1 MYVCV
6 YTAPLPS
13 YAALPASFCTALP
26 HVREHTPLHP
36 FPPADPKAKSTP
48 KGKVA
53 VASKILKHRRS
64 KAFLDGEED
73 DLDEEGDEEGDVEE
87 AEAYEEYVEEPF
99 PSKKR
104 NQYATRKE
112 REEYSTMKAKE
123 QKTAQAKWKAAKAK
137 GNTAVI
143 MRLDDTDE
151 AIRESFRRV
160 KEAYDRLPPS
170 DDDDEY
176 SNDLDS
182 GQKRKRKGKK
192 IKQMSGTAHAQ
203 LSAKLSAYARLA
215 THDVSHIPLRL
226 CLYTT
231 SKSPKAHLNFLY
243 CHIKPQKCQT

>member
-1 MYVCV
+1 M

-13 YAALPASFCTALP
+13 SAALPASFCAALP

-36 FPPADPKAKSTP
+36 FPPADPKGKGAP

-53 VASKILKHRRS
+53 VASNVLKQKRS
-64 KAFLDGEED
+64 KALLDGEED
-73 DLDEEGDEEGDVEE
+73 DLEEDLDDEGDVEE
-87 AEAYEEYVEEPF
+87 ADDYEEYDEPL
-99 PSKKR
+99 PSKKGK
-104 NQYATRKE
+104 QCTTRKARVE
-112 REEYSTMKAKE
+112 CSNMKEKEEKI
-123 QKTAQAKWKAAKAK
+123 AQAKRKAAKAK
-137 GNTAVI
+137 SNTAVI
-143 MRLDDTDE
+143 MRLDDADE
-151 AIRESFRRV
+151 AVRESFRRV